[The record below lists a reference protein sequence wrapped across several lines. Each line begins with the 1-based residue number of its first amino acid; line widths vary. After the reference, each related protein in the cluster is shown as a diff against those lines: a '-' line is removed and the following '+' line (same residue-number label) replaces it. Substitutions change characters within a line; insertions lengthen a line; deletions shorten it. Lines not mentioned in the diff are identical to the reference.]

1 MAPLLIRVALVGLTA
16 GLVLSATPSAAQR
29 YSGDRGQGTG
39 YTVEEVAPNTPA
51 ARAGLR
57 PGDRI
62 MTINGR
68 AVNGTDDIDREMQ
81 HSGNL
86 VVVDIERAG
95 RHLRL
100 GVAPRALTRSE
111 AEQYTQRSRRVL
123 GVVHTEPHFVLRPGT
138 GANDA
143 YIAPPVPPEPP
154 MPPFPMIVN

>member
-1 MAPLLIRVALVGLTA
+1 MLIGLTA
-16 GLVLSATPSAAQR
+16 GLVLSTEASAAQR
-29 YSGDRGQGTG
+29 YSYRWQRIG
-39 YTVEEVAPNTPA
+39 YAVEEVAPNTPA
-51 ARAGLR
+51 ARAGVR

-68 AVNGTDDIDREMQ
+68 AVNSTDDIDREMQ
-81 HSGNL
+81 HSGNS

-111 AEQYTQRSRRVL
+111 AEQYTERSRRVL
-123 GVVHTEPHFVLRPGT
+123 GVVHTERRFVLRPGTT

-154 MPPFPMIVN
+154 TPPVPMIVN